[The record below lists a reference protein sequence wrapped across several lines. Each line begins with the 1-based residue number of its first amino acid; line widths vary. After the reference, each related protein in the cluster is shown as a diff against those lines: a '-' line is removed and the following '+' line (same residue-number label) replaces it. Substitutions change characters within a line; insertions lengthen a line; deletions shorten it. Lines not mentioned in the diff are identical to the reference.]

1 MMSATVLAVLL
12 ITQLV
17 FTNSHAAAAEETQA
31 QPLPASAFALK
42 NTKGGMTR
50 LSDYK
55 GRVVLINFW
64 ATWCAPC
71 QAEMPELKK
80 LQTRYRSRGLQIIGI
95 ACPPERRSVVLRTM
109 RKFRLNYPV
118 LSGTR
123 VVTGRYQISDVLPV
137 TIVVDRVGNI
147 RARILGILEP
157 EEFKEKVAPLL

>member
-1 MMSATVLAVLL
+1 MMPVTILAILL
-12 ITQLV
+12 IAQLV
-17 FTNSHAAAAEETQA
+17 FTGYHAAAAATTQA
-31 QPLPASAFALK
+31 QPLPAYEFVLK
-42 NTKGGMTR
+42 NTKGRTTR

-80 LQTRYRSRGLQIIGI
+80 LQTSYQTRGLQVIGI
-95 ACPPERRSVVLRTM
+95 ACSPERRSGVFRIM

-118 LSGTR
+118 LFGTR
-123 VVTGRYQISDVLPV
+123 EIADKYEISDVLPV
-137 TIVVDRVGNI
+137 TIVVDRDGKI

-157 EEFKEKVAPLL
+157 EEFNEKVAPLL

>member
-1 MMSATVLAVLL
+1 MPATIPAVLL
-12 ITQLV
+12 IAQLV
-17 FTNSHAAAAEETQA
+17 STGCHATSAEETQA
-31 QPLPASAFALK
+31 KPLPASAFALK
-42 NTKGGMTR
+42 NTKGRTTR

-55 GRVVLINFW
+55 GKVLLINFW

-80 LQTRYRSRGLQIIGI
+80 LQTEYRSRGLQIIGV
-95 ACPPERRSVVLRTM
+95 ACPPERRSSVLRTT

-118 LSGTR
+118 LFGTR
-123 VVTGRYQISDVLPV
+123 EMTDEYEIGGVLPV
-137 TIVVDRVGNI
+137 TIVVDRDGKI

>member
-1 MMSATVLAVLL
+1 MAATIPAILL
-12 ITQLV
+12 IAQLV
-17 FTNSHAAAAEETQA
+17 STSYHATAAEHTQA
-31 QPLPASAFALK
+31 EPLPASAFALK
-42 NTKGGMTR
+42 NTKGRTTR

-80 LQTRYRSRGLQIIGI
+80 LQTRYQSRGLQIIGV
-95 ACPPERRSVVLRTM
+95 ACPPERRSGVLRIM

-118 LSGTR
+118 LFGTR
-123 VVTGRYQISDVLPV
+123 AMADRYEIGDVLPV
-137 TIVVDRVGNI
+137 TIVVDRDGKI

-157 EEFKEKVAPLL
+157 EEFNEKVAPLL